1 MKKKST
7 NWQLKFF
14 IAIMTSW
21 TAFNIFYC
29 KQFNKKMFDQYLKRF
44 FRSIG
49 SKDLSKDRV
58 KYISEVNKINRL
70 VIFLEK
76 TKVDSPRSSF
86 ENEIP
91 FEKSNLLLAISNIN
105 SNRTLFCD
113 SPSCNHIMTIKF
125 KNLSGRVINLNCVY
139 NAGEVIKELYNYINI
154 YHSNE
159 DYVIF
164 DKILLDD
171 SRIGYILVHDVLIA
185 ILRNYVSIVENNYRH
200 SKKANMNIG
209 LEFEY
214 DIKDNE
220 TIPVKK
226 LLELDSQYIT
236 EISTGYDCADY
247 TSDRLV
253 KSKFTKI
260 FKAETK
266 SHTRLNEDRIR
277 INHFKGLEIL
287 EKYLIYLNTYGKISK
302 SSSVHVHIDCKYD
315 NSFEK
320 LLHYSKD
327 SSLHKYLKRT
337 KYPSLL
343 DIIYLSRSEKSF
355 TKKGYLSQGESGII
369 DLIKGSML
377 KNDLETL
384 EFRSF
389 KTSFLYEDIVMYI
402 LIASYITN
410 SIKKGTKIN
419 DNLIK
424 TIIKANN
431 IVKTNKK

>member
-7 NWQLKFF
+7 NWQLNFF

-21 TAFNIFYC
+21 TAFSIFYY

-70 VIFLEK
+70 IIFLEK
-76 TKVDSPRSSF
+76 TKVDSPISSF
-86 ENEIP
+86 RTEIL
-91 FEKSNLLLAISNIN
+91 FKKSTMLLAIKNIN
-105 SNRTLFCD
+105 DIAYTFSNQ
-113 SPSCNHIMTIKF
+113 SSCNHIMNISFNDDEISIGSIKRPAEMTKTLYDYISSF
-125 KNLSGRVINLNCVY
+125 INDVVKLDF
-139 NAGEVIKELYNYINI
+139 IT
-154 YHSNE
+154 
-159 DYVIF
+159 
-164 DKILLDD
+164 LDD
-171 SRIGYILVHDVLIA
+171 SRVGYTLIHNILIA
-185 ILRNYVSIVENNYRH
+185 ILKNYISIFEKNTKINESH
-200 SKKANMNIG
+200 MNVG

-214 DIKDNE
+214 DIDKNK
-220 TIPVKK
+220 TIPVEN

-236 EISTGYDCADY
+236 EISTGYDGRDY
-247 TSDRLV
+247 TSDRLI

-260 FKAETK
+260 FKAETE

-287 EKYLIYLNTYGKISK
+287 EKYLVYLNTYGKISK

-315 NSFEK
+315 NSFEN